1 MGAPKQKWTSEEEA
15 ALKAGILKHG
25 PGKWRTILKDPEFSG
40 VLCLRS
46 NVDLKDKWRNMTVM
60 ANGWGSREQAR
71 LAVKKMRQAPKQDGS
86 PMTDTTAAESDEET
100 AEARPVT
107 TSSGSPQA
115 HGSKRSMIRLDN
127 LIMEAINTLKEP
139 GGSNKTTIAEYIEDQ
154 YWAPPNFKRL
164 LSGKLKYLTATGK
177 LIKMKRRYR
186 IVPTSTP
193 SDSRRNL
200 SITLLDSRQRIFPK
214 IDQDDMNMLSTSQ
227 IDLELAKMRNMT
239 PQEAAAAAALAVAE
253 AEEAIAEAEEAGRE
267 AEAAEADAEAAQA
280 FSVAAKKTLHGRS
293 APRMGKGG
301 FLLVA
306 DSFGISV
313 DLVDYS
319 RLLG

>member
-60 ANGWGSREQAR
+60 ANGWGSREQSR
-71 LAVKKMRQAPKQDGS
+71 LAVKKMKQTPKQDES
-86 PMTDTTAAESDEET
+86 LVTDMTAAESDEEA
-100 AEARPVT
+100 AEARPIT
-107 TSSGSPQA
+107 TSSGSPQI

-127 LIMEAINTLKEP
+127 LIMEAISSLKEP

-154 YWAPPNFKRL
+154 CWAPPNFKRL

-177 LIKMKRRYR
+177 LIKMKRKYR
-186 IVPTSTP
+186 IVPMSTP
-193 SDSRRNL
+193 SDSRTNL
-200 SITLLDSRQRIFPK
+200 SITLLDSRQRIFSK
-214 IDQDDMNMLSTSQ
+214 INRDDMNMLSTSQ

-239 PQEAAAAAALAVAE
+239 PQEAAAAAAQAVAE

-293 APRMGKGG
+293 APRMMIP
-301 FLLVA
+301 A
-306 DSFGISV
+306 
-313 DLVDYS
+313 
-319 RLLG
+319 